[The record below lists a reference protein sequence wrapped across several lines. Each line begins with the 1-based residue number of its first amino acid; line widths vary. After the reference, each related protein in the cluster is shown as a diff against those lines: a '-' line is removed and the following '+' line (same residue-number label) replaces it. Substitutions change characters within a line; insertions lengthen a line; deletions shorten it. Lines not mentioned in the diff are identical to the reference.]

1 VLAVRVARAPPHF
14 PKRSRSMSDP
24 NSFTAEHRSFEWELV
39 HKYEELSL
47 PASAWNESTLAI
59 VAGWYAKNLPS
70 EQAEARY
77 EKSYHRNR
85 RRLTN
90 RLDPASVDTAAIEA
104 LDGIWE
110 SLLTR
115 VLQAKK

>member
-1 VLAVRVARAPPHF
+1 MIDQ
-14 PKRSRSMSDP
+14 S
-24 NSFTAEHRSFEWELV
+24 SFTAEHRSFEWELV
-39 HKYEELSL
+39 LQYEDLSL
-47 PASAWNESTLAI
+47 PASAWNEGTLAI

-70 EQAEARY
+70 EQAEVRY

-85 RRLTN
+85 RRLSN
-90 RLDPASVDTAAIEA
+90 RLDPASVDTVAIEA

-115 VLQAKK
+115 ALQAKQ

>member
-1 VLAVRVARAPPHF
+1 
-14 PKRSRSMSDP
+14 MSDQ
-24 NSFTAEHRSFEWELV
+24 SSLTAEHRSFEWELV
-39 HKYEELSL
+39 LKYEDLSL
-47 PASAWNESTLAI
+47 PASEWTEATLAI

-85 RRLTN
+85 RRLSN
-90 RLDPASVDTAAIEA
+90 RLDPASVDTAGIEK
-104 LDGIWE
+104 LDAIWE

>member
-1 VLAVRVARAPPHF
+1 
-14 PKRSRSMSDP
+14 MSDQG
-24 NSFTAEHRSFEWELV
+24 SFTAEHRSSEWELV
-39 HKYEELSL
+39 LKFEDLSL
-47 PASAWNESTLAI
+47 PASEWNETTLAM

-70 EQAEARY
+70 DQAEARY

-85 RRLTN
+85 RRLSN
-90 RLDPASVDTAAIEA
+90 RLDPASVDTAAIEK
-104 LDGIWE
+104 LDAIWE